1 MKLPHHN
8 RCDYVPI
15 NKRPDYSWPGGKR
28 LAAHF
33 AVNIE
38 HFAFGRG
45 ETGMV
50 PAAETP
56 PPDHRNFCWKDYGL
70 RVGVWRIFD
79 LLDELKLPAHHLI
92 NTAVYDYA
100 PEIFEKIRER
110 GDEVVGHGRTNSERP
125 GLGWEDDERR
135 LILEVTETI
144 ARHEGKPP
152 SGWMAPWMSQ
162 SHVTPDL
169 LKAAGYGYLM
179 DWPLDDQP
187 IWLRT
192 KAGPILSVPYPME
205 INDAP
210 AMIQRRHSATEFTD
224 MIIDQFEQ
232 LLKQSEQQPLV
243 FGASLHAQIAGQPFR
258 LRQTERALRYIA
270 EHPRR
275 DEVWFTRPS
284 DIASHIRSLPVGT
297 VPGSAPK

>member
-45 ETGMV
+45 EMGMV

-56 PPDHRNFCWKDYGL
+56 LPDHRNFCWKDYGL

-79 LLDELKLPAHHLI
+79 VLDELKLPAHHLI

-110 GDEVVGHGRTNSERP
+110 GDEVVGHGRTNSERS
-125 GLGWEDDERR
+125 GLAWEDDERR
-135 LILEVTETI
+135 LIQEVTDTI

-152 SGWMAPWMSQ
+152 RGWMSPWMSQ
-162 SHVTPDL
+162 SHVTPEL
-169 LKAAGYGYLM
+169 LKAAGYDYLM

-192 KAGPILSVPYPME
+192 EAGPILSVPYPME

-210 AMIQRRHSATEFTD
+210 AVIQRRHTALEFTD

-232 LLKQSEQQPLV
+232 LLKQSEHQPLV

-258 LRQTERALRYIA
+258 LRQAERALRYIA

-284 DIASHIRSLPVGT
+284 DISSYIRSLPVGT
-297 VPGSAPK
+297 VPGSTLE